1 MKLAKKLG
9 LVALLMSTAAP
20 AMAFEDGKL
29 VIWMGADKGDALL
42 QEVVAK
48 FTADLGVEVIVE
60 VVDPLTDKFQQAA
73 ATGDGPDIVLWAHD
87 RFGEWAAGGLISPV
101 APSADFQAGVL
112 STGWDAV
119 SAGGNIWGYPVSVEA
134 IGLVYN
140 KALVATPPAT
150 FEELAS
156 LETPE
161 GVAPILWDYNN
172 TYFTMPMLMA
182 GGGYAF
188 QKVDG
193 VYDGS
198 ATGVNND
205 GAIAGATV
213 LRSLFDNGVLP
224 PGVDY
229 GVMDGAMAKGEV
241 AMVINGP
248 WSWSGYIAAGI
259 DVGVAPLPS
268 VNGQPSPAFLGVYSA
283 AVNAASPNKDLAVEL
298 IENYMLTDEGLA
310 AWNGNGNLGAL
321 ADISAGAAQTDEK
334 VAATLANAAIGI
346 PMPSNAE
353 MGAFW
358 AAMGPALTNITS
370 GVQSPAD
377 ALNDAAAR
385 ILGE

>member
-1 MKLAKKLG
+1 MC
-9 LVALLMSTAAP
+9 
-20 AMAFEDGKL
+20 
-29 VIWMGADKGDALL
+29 
-42 QEVVAK
+42 
-48 FTADLGVEVIVE
+48 
-60 VVDPLTDKFQQAA
+60 
-73 ATGDGPDIVLWAHD
+73 
-87 RFGEWAAGGLISPV
+87 
-101 APSADFQAGVL
+101 
-112 STGWDAV
+112 
-119 SAGGNIWGYPVSVEA
+119 
-134 IGLVYN
+134 
-140 KALVATPPAT
+140 
-150 FEELAS
+150 
-156 LETPE
+156 
-161 GVAPILWDYNN
+161 
-172 TYFTMPMLMA
+172 
-182 GGGYAF
+182 
-188 QKVDG
+188 
-193 VYDGS
+193 
-198 ATGVNND
+198 
-205 GAIAGATV
+205 
-213 LRSLFDNGVLP
+213 
-224 PGVDY
+224 
-229 GVMDGAMAKGEV
+229 
-241 AMVINGP
+241 
-248 WSWSGYIAAGI
+248 AGI